1 MAFLCKEAKRK
12 QKWTTFTRIHRR
24 ACQQNTLPCAL
35 NTLKHRVLTEVL
47 VCLLGLQF
55 ISRGFTLRK
64 VQYHQYTRSRKIH
77 WTLITHEMRETCKS
91 IFSEKRSLEVSLGP
105 PLLPYW
111 EMSVSKID
119 FFFDWVG
126 LYSRYVFNL
135 LALQIH
141 DIVNED
147 GPILESRCIQLR
159 HTKL

>member
-1 MAFLCKEAKRK
+1 MQGGKTKTKMDDLHQDSQTGLPTDYFAMCFEHFEASCFNRSTSVLIGTPVYFERFYLEKGSVPSIYAK
-12 QKWTTFTRIHRR
+12 SKDSLDIDYPWNEGDLQIDFFWETF
-24 ACQQNTLPCAL
+24 
-35 NTLKHRVLTEVL
+35 
-47 VCLLGLQF
+47 F
-55 ISRGFTLRK
+55 
-64 VQYHQYTRSRKIH
+64 RSFFG
-77 WTLITHEMRETCKS
+77 T
-91 IFSEKRSLEVSLGP
+91 